1 MKIEGQHTF
10 DAPREAVWNAVMDPE
25 VIARTIPGCDN
36 LEQVGDTE
44 FKGAMKIKV
53 GPVQGNFQGHVTLY
67 NLNPHDSYRLK
78 LKGQGPAGFV
88 DGDGLLTLTEEQ
100 GKTVLAYDID
110 AKVGGRIASVGQRL
124 VESSAKVVS
133 RQALEGLEAQIQ
145 TTLGSRESGSGDSD
159 DNGEATAVPGTP
171 ETPSQG
177 EFAQAFAKGLIAEL
191 VPPEKWPLMIALA
204 VVVLT
209 AIVLALIYLI

>member
-10 DAPREAVWNAVMDPE
+10 DAPREAVWNAVMNPE
-25 VIARTIPGCDN
+25 VIARTIPGCEK

-53 GPVQGNFQGHVTLY
+53 GPVQGDFQGHVTLY
-67 NLNPHDSYRLK
+67 DLNPHDSYRLK

-88 DGDGLLTLTEEQ
+88 DGDGLLTLTEDG

-145 TTLGSRESGSGDSD
+145 STLSDHGEPGDGGD
-159 DNGEATAVPGTP
+159 GDQRAAPAPTA
-171 ETPSQG
+171 PSQG

-191 VPPEKWPLMIALA
+191 IPPEKWPLMIVLA
-204 VVVLT
+204 IVVLT
-209 AIVLALIYLI
+209 AIVLALIYLV

>member
-10 DAPREAVWNAVMDPE
+10 DAPREAVWNAVMNPE
-25 VIARTIPGCDN
+25 VIARTIPGCEK

-53 GPVQGNFQGHVTLY
+53 GPVQGDFQGHVTLY
-67 NLNPHDSYRLK
+67 DLNPHDSYRLK

-88 DGDGLLTLTEEQ
+88 DGDGLLTLTEDG

-145 TTLGSRESGSGDSD
+145 STLSDHGEPGDGGD
-159 DNGEATAVPGTP
+159 GDQGAAPAPTA
-171 ETPSQG
+171 PSQG

-191 VPPEKWPLMIALA
+191 IPPEKWPLMIVLA
-204 VVVLT
+204 IVVLT
-209 AIVLALIYLI
+209 AIVLALIYLV

>member
-36 LEQVGDTE
+36 LEQVGDAE

-53 GPVQGNFQGHVTLY
+53 GPVQGDFQGHVTLY
-67 NLNPHDSYRLK
+67 DLNPYESYRLK
-78 LKGQGPAGFV
+78 LKGQGPSGFV
-88 DGDGLLTLTEEQ
+88 DGDGLLTLTEDE

-133 RQALEGLEAQIQ
+133 RQALEGLEGQIQ
-145 TTLGSRESGSGDSD
+145 STLIDQGDSGHGGD
-159 DNGEATAVPGTP
+159 GGGKAAAVTP
-171 ETPSQG
+171 PSQG

-191 VPPEKWPLMIALA
+191 IPPEKWPLMIVLA

-209 AIVLALIYLI
+209 AIVLALIYLV